1 MTKHLP
7 IIAASIIGLLFS
19 VILQETAI
27 VVFVF
32 AALGALGGYLATQMP
47 NGSERI
53 YWIFVL
59 ATLGLWIASISFLNL
74 SGIWL
79 ILPMPITLGYFSA
92 RLICRLTGNY
102 HKLPTMK

>member
-19 VILQETAI
+19 VILQETMLGI
-27 VVFVF
+27 FVF
-32 AALGALGGYLATQMP
+32 AALGALGGYLANRMP
-47 NGSERI
+47 KGSERI

-92 RLICRLTGNY
+92 RLISRLTGDY
-102 HKLPTMK
+102 QKLSSVK